1 MNNKLILGFS
11 FYLLLITFYS
21 FAQVPQ
27 KFNYQGIARDTKGNP
42 MAQQRM
48 TLKLTVLPTSDATEG
63 EYEEIQSVTTNEFG
77 LYNLQIGNGTP
88 LKGEMKAVKW
98 ETGNKYI
105 KVAIDPKGGNDFVDA
120 GTNQL
125 LSVPYAIYADKAG
138 TAKNAGG
145 GDRLGAV
152 STSASGTGTVNYLTK
167 FTAANTIYN
176 SQLFDNGT
184 NIGIGTTSPAARLHL
199 YSNVAGVQQHLR
211 MQNASAT
218 GAGRFRMDNDGTL
231 SYATFSKYGTAYAGG
246 YPGIPALYPYANL
259 LAFGNNGL
267 AADDGLGR
275 FLISNGGNIGLSIFK
290 GGTSK
295 LKFHADYA
303 TENVGIGG
311 NAAPV
316 SRVHLNNTD
325 GTSMDLRLTNTTTL
339 HTATDGMSI
348 AMSGNNAS
356 INNRENAPLTLG
368 TNNTTRMTVTA
379 AGNVEL
385 ANQIKIAGGAPGAG
399 KVLTSDTTGLA
410 TWTTPSITSVGGT
423 TNYIPKYTPNGTTLG
438 NSSLIDNGGLIY
450 NGTAMPDSYT
460 GLFYQF
466 PIGSFASSANIHT
479 PSGSGWHNYINL
491 TSNSTNPWQGIHFS
505 DSAQYY
511 NWFNTFIGGDSV
523 GSLYFNKTENKFY
536 IGDADPSKGLQ
547 IQVNN
552 GKMGNYIG
560 NAHLSIYSSYDTA
573 GNFESN
579 TSNFTSGVL
588 RGRYTGSIV
597 LDHVG
602 VSGYSNPDP
611 NSNYGI
617 GVRGEGGYYGVQ
629 GISQITGSFN
639 FGAGGT
645 ALGNG
650 TSYGLT
656 GYAADNG
663 TPGGDKYGTYTS
675 AAGGSN
681 NYGLYATVPALIP
694 GNGTGVYALGKQT
707 GVYGQADSA
716 SANQT
721 TQWGLNFGNK
731 EAIGVFG
738 VGNATSSSIDFQNIG
753 VAGSSTNSGM
763 FRNFGVYGEAMNGT
777 GFNAA
782 FFGYAPA
789 VANSF
794 AGYFSGNVQI
804 AGNLAKSS
812 GTFKIDHPQDPA
824 NKYLIHSFVESPDMM
839 NVYNGNITTDANGIA
854 TVSLP
859 SYFEA
864 ENKDFKYQL
873 TVVDNSSDFIMAKV
887 SEKVSNNTFKIKTS
901 KPNVEVSWQVT
912 GVRQDAYANAHRIVD
927 VVDKAPEDKGYYIH
941 PELFGAPATQTVGPK
956 GNPNAE
962 RHLLPS
968 AEDHKKAMEDKK
980 RNELE
985 HLQKQQEA
993 QKNWKQQEAP
1003 KNTTKGTTGALAPT
1017 K

>member
-1 MNNKLILGFS
+1 MMALAISGTL
-11 FYLLLITFYS
+11 

-48 TLKLTVLPTSDATEG
+48 TLKLTVLPTADATTG
-63 EYEEIQSVTTNEFG
+63 EYEEIQTVTTNEFG
-77 LYNLQIGNGTP
+77 LYTLQIGNGTP
-88 LKGEMKAVKW
+88 LNGEMKAVKW

-138 TAKNAGG
+138 TAKNTGG

-199 YSNVAGVQQHLR
+199 YSNVAGVQQHIR

-231 SYATFSKYGTAYAGG
+231 SYATFSKYGTAYASG

-259 LAFGNNGL
+259 LAFGNNGVV
-267 AADDGLGR
+267 ADDGLGR

-356 INNRENAPLTLG
+356 INNRENAPLTIG

-379 AGNVEL
+379 TGNVEL

-399 KVLTSDTTGLA
+399 KVLTSDATGLA

-438 NSSLIDNGGLIY
+438 NSALKDSTTYGLMY
-450 NGTAMPDSYT
+450 NAAALPSG
-460 GLFYQF
+460 FYNYHYNI
-466 PIGSFASSANIHT
+466 PVGSAYYNSFYNIHQ
-479 PSGSGWHNYINL
+479 PNSYHNYITMTN
-491 TSNSTNPWQGIHFS
+491 NSTGSGYLGMILG
-505 DSAQYY
+505 DSSTV
-511 NWFNTFIGGDSV
+511 NRWFAVSSSAGDSV
-523 GSLYFNKTENKFY
+523 GAFY
-536 IGDADPSKGLQ
+536 KPGFGQNTVFMGSSNNNGMYVQLQ
-547 IQVNN
+547 N
-552 GKMGNYIG
+552 GKMGNTALG
-560 NAHLSIYSSYDTA
+560 NAHFNINTNYDTA
-573 GNFESN
+573 GH
-579 TSNFTSGVL
+579 FTSSSTNGLYNGIL
-588 RGRYTGSIV
+588 RAEYTNTNV
-597 LDHVG
+597 FDHVAVYG
-602 VSGYSNPDP
+602 KSVP
-611 NSNYGI
+611 NVTTNYGI
-617 GVRGEGGYYGVQ
+617 GVSGVGGYYGVQ
-629 GISQITGSFN
+629 GYSVITGSGN
-639 FGAGGT
+639 YGASGT
-645 ALGNG
+645 AISNG
-650 TSYGLT
+650 SSYGLT
-656 GYAADNG
+656 GYAGDNG
-663 TPGGDKYGTYTS
+663 TLGGNKYGTYTQ
-675 AAGGSN
+675 ATGGTN
-681 NYGLYATVPALIP
+681 NYGLYSTVPSFSA

-721 TQWGLNFGNK
+721 TQWGLTYGNK

-738 VGNATSSSIDFQNIG
+738 VGNASSSSINSQNVG

-777 GFNAA
+777 GYNAA
-782 FFGYAPA
+782 IVGYAPA

-794 AGYFSGNVQI
+794 AGYFNGNVDI

-873 TVVDNSSDFIMAKV
+873 TVVDNSADFIMAKV

-956 GNPNAE
+956 GNPTAE

-993 QKNWKQQEAP
+993 EKNWKQQESP
-1003 KNTTKGTTGALAPT
+1003 KNTTKGTNGNLAPS